1 VAGDEVTACG
11 GQANQIFSLLRSGH
25 GRDVPTTPGV
35 PGDRR
40 HRAHTLGRALATL
53 LASVAVAAT
62 VAAGPGA
69 AAPLA
74 AGAPGGALLSPATT
88 APATARRTT
97 AAPGTS
103 TTSTTST
110 TPTTSPA
117 SGDGR
122 PGPGTSPTSS
132 RPPTPSS
139 SPSST
144 TSTTAGKTTTAVA
157 ASTSSTTGPAR
168 STTTRPQASR
178 SPEPVAELP
187 VVGSVE
193 LDTIDAS
200 LLGRA
205 QARVSRAQEALDLA
219 RSTQAAAHI
228 DAARKAALAAR
239 ASSLVGQ
246 LGGDQRK
253 AAIAV
258 QAAHDRLV
266 AVAVAS
272 YTSGGP
278 GSSVDALLSART
290 IGDFARRQT
299 IFTTVAQTS
308 SAALKAYEH
317 ARHDASRS
325 TLRSVDAL
333 QGANVAKAVAEERVP
348 VSDDAVARASLALAD
363 RRKVLTLVSDA
374 VPTVGTD
381 IPGMVLDAYRR
392 AALAVEAHG
401 CSLGWWGLA
410 GIGKV
415 ESNHGRANRAQLTPA
430 GELVPYIVGIA
441 LDGSNGT
448 QAVAAT
454 DGGRFDGDPVFDH
467 AVGPMQFITSTWV
480 SWDAAGEGGTT
491 PTPTTS
497 MTPRWGRPPICAPP
511 RPSSPPRGGCARPTS
526 RTTTR
531 TATPLRSSPTLS
543 PTATLMPR

>member
-1 VAGDEVTACG
+1 
-11 GQANQIFSLLRSGH
+11 
-25 GRDVPTTPGV
+25 
-35 PGDRR
+35 
-40 HRAHTLGRALATL
+40 
-53 LASVAVAAT
+53 
-62 VAAGPGA
+62 
-69 AAPLA
+69 
-74 AGAPGGALLSPATT
+74 
-88 APATARRTT
+88 
-97 AAPGTS
+97 
-103 TTSTTST
+103 
-110 TPTTSPA
+110 
-117 SGDGR
+117 
-122 PGPGTSPTSS
+122 
-132 RPPTPSS
+132 
-139 SPSST
+139 
-144 TSTTAGKTTTAVA
+144 
-157 ASTSSTTGPAR
+157 
-168 STTTRPQASR
+168 
-178 SPEPVAELP
+178 

-246 LGGDQRK
+246 LGDDQRK
-253 AAIAV
+253 AASAV
-258 QAAHDRLV
+258 QAAHERLV

-333 QGANVAKAVAEERVP
+333 QGAKVAKAAAEERVP

-467 AVGPMQFITSTWV
+467 AVGPLQFITSTWV
-480 SWDAAGEGGTT
+480 SWGRNGRGGHYADPNNIYDAALGAATYLCAASTELTTEGGLRTAYLSYNHSDSYAAEVLSYALAYRNADASVSAT
-491 PTPTTS
+491 ALPDPPLYALAPPGSDVPPSAFDGPVPRAGGSSMSPPTTA
-497 MTPRWGRPPICAPP
+497 PRRPGGQPP
-511 RPSSPPRGGCARPTS
+511 GPPGAASPPSSTLGPGGQPPGPPGALPVPVPTS
-526 RTTTR
+526 IAPAPGGQPPGPPGALPVSVPTSI
-531 TATPLRSSPTLS
+531 APAPAGQPPGPPGGASPTS
-543 PTATLMPR
+543 VAGTSTKPG